1 MKKIKLEKG
10 LQLNKEILT
19 KLEDSQMASIKGQG
33 SSGPKCTCNK
43 NSCIEE
49 KKDLALADW

>member
-33 SSGPKCTCNK
+33 SSAPKCTCNK

-49 KKDLALADW
+49 KKDLALAD